1 LAHLRAFPASH
12 HYRLRASN
20 PTDAGR
26 ARCTGLSDKLAWVPI
41 NLSDHGTRKHTSTLL
56 DWRRR
61 EEAVMV
67 AIELDDHTFSLL
79 CEADEK
85 IRHTV
90 LVIEQLRLHIAALH
104 PTRRD
109 LEAKR

>member
-1 LAHLRAFPASH
+1 
-12 HYRLRASN
+12 
-20 PTDAGR
+20 
-26 ARCTGLSDKLAWVPI
+26 LSDP
-41 NLSDHGTRKHTSTLL
+41 GTRKRESTLL

-109 LEAKR
+109 LEARRLKGLLSNLDRLQQYRQALLTQPSLELMH